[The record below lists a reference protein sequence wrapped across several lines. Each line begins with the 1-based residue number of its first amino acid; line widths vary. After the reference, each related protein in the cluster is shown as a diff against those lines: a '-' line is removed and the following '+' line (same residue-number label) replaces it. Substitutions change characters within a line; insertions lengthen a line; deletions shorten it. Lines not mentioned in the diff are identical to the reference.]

1 MIKVNPDQ
9 QPRLLN
15 NARRMM
21 LTAKDPWFK
30 NYWENVYRYLLKKF
44 NKYN

>member
-21 LTAKDPWFK
+21 LSAKNPWFQQ
-30 NYWENVYRYLLKKF
+30 YWQSVYIYLLKKF
-44 NKYN
+44 NRLN